1 LPETANHRVK
11 RPASVGLLIFILAV
25 MAVPFGLMSA
35 AFVSD
40 EGSLDILNRL

>member
-11 RPASVGLLIFILAV
+11 RLALVGLLIFILAV
-25 MAVPFGLMSA
+25 MAAPFGLMSA

-40 EGSLDILNRL
+40 EESLDILNRP